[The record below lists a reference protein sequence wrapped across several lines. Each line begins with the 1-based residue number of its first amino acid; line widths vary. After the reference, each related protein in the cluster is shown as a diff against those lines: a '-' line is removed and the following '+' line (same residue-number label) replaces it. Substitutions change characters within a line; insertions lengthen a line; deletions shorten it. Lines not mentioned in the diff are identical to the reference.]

1 MIRFITKLTV
11 LTILLFTLHYF
22 AFQHLGIELTPIYYS
37 FYGFLVFITL
47 LSYMLVMKQ
56 IGKRPQLFVTY
67 FMGSMTVK
75 LFFALA
81 IMLIA
86 IWFNRDE
93 KYPLAI
99 VFMVLYFAY
108 TFLSISAILP
118 HLNSGK
124 KSDNG

>member
-1 MIRFITKLTV
+1 MSVLTV
-11 LTILLFTLHYF
+11 LLYTLQYF
-22 AFQHLGIELTPIYYS
+22 AFQHLGIEFTPIYYS
-37 FYGFLVFITL
+37 FYGFLILATL
-47 LSYMLVMKQ
+47 LSHVLIMKQ
-56 IGKRPQLFVTY
+56 LDKRPQLFVTY

-81 IMLIA
+81 IMLLA
-86 IWFNRDE
+86 IWFNRAE

-99 VFMVLYFAY
+99 VFMVLYFAF

-124 KSDNG
+124 NSDKR